1 MTKKCPVNTLCIDKT
16 TLAIVTIGLLCFA
29 FAFQLHQHTQYQDAS
44 SSPPSKV
51 NVNVQLKQ
59 TDTHDYHSDRF
70 QPPRYIMPINI
81 STSFEQ
87 SRFQQI
93 GMLRRKGERDSLRER
108 ETILALYGRPLHRS
122 RSKWQYYTMTDKNQ
136 GIKLPMSFK
145 GKKCDSTYGCDEI
158 FTGDSVHV
166 DGYNDEFLVTI
177 YDTQVLEY
185 I

>member
-29 FAFQLHQHTQYQDAS
+29 FIFQLHQQTQKHIAVAAPRD
-44 SSPPSKV
+44 V
-51 NVNVQLKQ
+51 NVKVHLKQ
-59 TDTHDYHSDRF
+59 SDHHSDRF
-70 QPPRYIMPINI
+70 EPPRYRMPINI
-81 STSFEQ
+81 STSYEQ
-87 SRFQQI
+87 VRFQQV
-93 GMLRRKGERDSLRER
+93 GMLRRQGEQDSLRER

-145 GKKCDSTYGCDEI
+145 GKQCDSTYGCDEI
-158 FTGDSVHV
+158 FTGDIVHV

>member
-16 TLAIVTIGLLCFA
+16 TLAVVTIGLLCFA
-29 FAFQLHQHTQYQDAS
+29 FLFQLHQQTQKR
-44 SSPPSKV
+44 PPDV
-51 NVNVQLKQ
+51 NVKVHLKQ
-59 TDTHDYHSDRF
+59 PETQGLRDHSERLE
-70 QPPRYIMPINI
+70 PPRYRMPINI
-81 STSFEQ
+81 STSYEQ
-87 SRFQQI
+87 IRFQQV
-93 GMLRRKGERDSLRER
+93 GMIRRKGEQDSLRER

-158 FTGDSVHV
+158 FTGDVVHV
-166 DGYNDEFLVTI
+166 DGYNDDFLVTI
-177 YDTQVLEY
+177 YDTQVLDY